1 MLQKSTRLGW
11 GLTVVLGVFLVSCVI
26 STTAL
31 GAIWMG
37 TEDNLWSNAANW
49 TSGTPSTDTTW
60 GAMISGN
67 VSAVHE
73 PCVLNSTDTTV
84 ALNVGTWGS
93 ASLSITEPANLTVT
107 GGFSMGCGYGSTG
120 AGTITQTGGTVVGNS
135 SFSLADWEGASGS
148 IYNISGGS
156 ATFTGA
162 SSRGVGVRGSASMN
176 VSGTA
181 VFTAGSTEGV
191 SFDIGGMQGLGTGT
205 STFTQSGG
213 TVNLQSSL
221 SAVHLGYGTGADTT
235 ATGIY
240 NLTGGTFNLAT
251 NIENTVGTGYLKLNG
266 GTLNFTGA
274 SIDVDHLQVGTE
286 ATGSWA
292 VTSGKTVIAG
302 DLTLGSNAS
311 SGILDILGGTAGAG
325 DLLFSGL
332 SSKLRLGDGQ
342 SFYVLQSNY
351 SVADGLADV
360 AAGYVAAY
368 TSGSSV
374 QVGTFVNEG
383 VTYTRLTGVAIPEPS
398 TIILL
403 ATGVIGLL
411 AYAWRKRK

>member
-1 MLQKSTRLGW
+1 MLQNSIRFGW
-11 GLTVVLGVFLVSCVI
+11 ALSVLLGVFLISGVS

-31 GAIWMG
+31 GAYSVWNG
-37 TEDNLWSNAANW
+37 SVSDRWSNASNW
-49 TSGTPSTDTTW
+49 DTNTPTGNIVLVSGLGVGHYSCVLDSVDTT
-60 GAMISGN
+60 SDL
-67 VSAVHE
+67 S
-73 PCVLNSTDTTV
+73 
-84 ALNVGTWGS
+84 VGTWQS
-93 ASLSITEPANLTVT
+93 AGLAINDGANLTAGAV
-107 GGFSMGCGYGSTG
+107 SVGCTYGS
-120 AGTITQTGGTVVGNS
+120 AGIGTVTQTGGTVVGTS
-135 SFSLADWEGASGS
+135 AFTIADWAEGAGS
-148 IYNISGGS
+148 AYNISGGS
-156 ATFTGA
+156 ATFAGS
-162 SSRGVGVRGSASMN
+162 SSRGVGVRGPASMS
-176 VSGTA
+176 VSGTG
-181 VFTAGSTEGV
+181 VFTVGSTEGV

-213 TVNLQSSL
+213 TVNLQSTL
-221 SAVHLGYGTGADTT
+221 SALHLGYGTGDDTT

-240 NLTGGTFNLAT
+240 DLTGGTLNLAT
-251 NIENTVGTGYLKLNG
+251 NIENKVGTGYLKLNG
-266 GTLNFTGA
+266 GTLNFTGT

-332 SSKLRLGDGQ
+332 SSKLRLDDGQ